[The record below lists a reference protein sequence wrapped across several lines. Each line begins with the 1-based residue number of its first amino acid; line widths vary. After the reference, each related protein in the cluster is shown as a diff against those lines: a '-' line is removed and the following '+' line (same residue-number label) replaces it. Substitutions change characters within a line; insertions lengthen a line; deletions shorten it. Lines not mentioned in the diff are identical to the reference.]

1 MPTLEAK
8 TNRLLVL
15 PTDLFIE
22 YQIDLARVNSRQ
34 PGVYGSR
41 RIGLARRPRQ
51 SVVVAAAQGGARV
64 RWQVSH
70 GSELRFCSGPYLGVG
85 CPVIIPVL
93 GPHDG
98 LLATKD
104 SSSVNRALSAKLSAP
119 ASLSKPTLTAIIA
132 ASIRPWGRLR
142 LLLARAATVQ
152 TCQGLDWRHQELP
165 EPVSGSRQK
174 CGALRPP
181 LTPCSTL
188 RQTAITDDACRS
200 VAASTATASSPSSQ
214 GRVY

>member
-8 TNRLLVL
+8 TSRLLVL

-51 SVVVAAAQGGARV
+51 SVVVAVTQGGARV

-119 ASLSKPTLTAIIA
+119 ASLSKPTLTLSSQHQYGLGEGCDFCWRGQQLSKRARV
-132 ASIRPWGRLR
+132 STGDTKNCRN
-142 LLLARAATVQ
+142 LLAAH
-152 TCQGLDWRHQELP
+152 G
-165 EPVSGSRQK
+165 
-174 CGALRPP
+174 
-181 LTPCSTL
+181 
-188 RQTAITDDACRS
+188 RS
-200 VAASTATASSPSSQ
+200 AVH
-214 GRVY
+214 